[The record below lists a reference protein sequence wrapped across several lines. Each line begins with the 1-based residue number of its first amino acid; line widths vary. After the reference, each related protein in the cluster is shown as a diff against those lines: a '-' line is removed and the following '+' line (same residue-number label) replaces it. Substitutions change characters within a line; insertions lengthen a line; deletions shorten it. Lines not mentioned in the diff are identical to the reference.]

1 METPNSI
8 DAGISLK
15 AYAIAVASAGVLL
28 TGWGPM
34 WLGTDLPGQ
43 PWYLAAL
50 IRVTGSILVAAACC
64 AWQIS
69 KIDDPVATHR
79 ALLWFAIAHAA
90 VTAVLMTQ
98 QHSVLSLPIAAL
110 ALNSLE
116 TVTLMLFMIW
126 CGNFISKTQMISIF
140 SSNTQEPTTTL
151 RSRYEQQIREAAGQE
166 ERNRLA
172 RELHDS
178 IKQQI
183 FVIQTSAATV
193 QARFDSDPQG
203 AREAIEQVRSAAR
216 SALTEL
222 ETVLTQL
229 RAEPLEN
236 SSLLTLIR
244 QECEALELR
253 TGAKVEFHAD
263 PLSPNEA
270 IPPGAHRAILRV
282 VQEACANIGR
292 HARASHITVRL
303 SAPRECLTLKIED
316 DGQGFDSGSVRS
328 GMGIGNMRARA
339 AEFGGTFDLDSSPGR
354 GTTITLSIPCARVDE
369 LRSLLRKAWF
379 FGIASPIAL
388 LAKLA
393 LHIAPG
399 DVLAWIFLATM
410 LRYATAYRKAKAL
423 RSTV

>member
-1 METPNSI
+1 MDTPNSI
-8 DAGISLK
+8 DACIFLK
-15 AYAIAVASAGVLL
+15 AYAFLVAAAGIVLI
-28 TGWGPM
+28 GWGPL
-34 WLGTDLPGQ
+34 WLGTDLPGL

-69 KIDDPVATHR
+69 KIEDPIAAHR
-79 ALLWFAIAHAA
+79 ALLLFTIANAG

-126 CGNFISKTQMISIF
+126 CGNFIWKSQMISIF
-140 SSNTQEPTTTL
+140 SSNTQEPTTSL
-151 RSRYEQQIREAAGQE
+151 RSRYEQEIREAAGQE

-229 RAEPLEN
+229 RAEPLEK

-253 TGAKVEFHAD
+253 TGAKVEFQAD

-292 HARASHITVRL
+292 HARASNVTVSL
-303 SAPRECLTLKIED
+303 SVLRERLTLKIED

-339 AEFGGTFDLDSSPGR
+339 GEFGGTFDLDTSPGR
-354 GTTITLSIPCARVDE
+354 RTRITFSIPSVRVDE
-369 LRSLLRKAWF
+369 LRSLLRKAWL
-379 FGIASPIAL
+379 FGILSPIAL
-388 LAKLA
+388 LAKLF

-399 DVLAWIFLATM
+399 DVLAWVFLATM
-410 LRYATAYRKAKAL
+410 LGYATAYRKAKAL
-423 RSTV
+423 RPIV